1 MGRISAGKKGKKT
14 GPAGCGGG
22 GRVSGWVVVERR
34 GRERVVFRLWSWGRG
49 LGLVFGYVEGV
60 L

>member
-1 MGRISAGKKGKKT
+1 MGRIAAGKKGKKT
-14 GPAGCGGG
+14 GPAGCGAG

-34 GRERVVFRLWSWGRG
+34 GRERGVFRVWLWSWGRG
-49 LGLVFGYVEGV
+49 FVEGV